1 MTPEILLRNLHHCY
15 IKMEF
20 VELLIFDECHHAQV
34 KSDHSYAE
42 IMRVKDFFMRIYSW
56 VRWVDIF
63 PAGQ

>member
-42 IMRVKDFFMRIYSW
+42 IMRVRNSICVKYL
-56 VRWVDIF
+56 
-63 PAGQ
+63 GQMGLHLS